1 MSSFYKA
8 FMDMRAFWM
17 VFPNSASHILWIN
30 SSLSFKAWTFNH
42 LLDSQAMWV
51 LVQCSH
57 AKLWDFI
64 HLNVDSALDFFSPL
78 VSIISLAISC
88 LEMRLESQQQ
98 HIHYQGLSGS
108 PDVQKNTWFHE
119 TEISLTQSSLFTMN
133 TKPHLLG
140 KEEVDGDYFLP
151 QIFQVFSLSLLAPSQ
166 GHTCFSY
173 CFQTLISICF
183 CQSNQFQQKNA
194 QFCTLISLWRQLH
207 PYYSTSAETLPTS
220 GALAL
225 RVPVILFWVGAQRLL
240 PFGHNEKQFTYSW
253 LINIFAGSSPVWKM

>member
-1 MSSFYKA
+1 MF
-8 FMDMRAFWM
+8 AFWV

-57 AKLWDFI
+57 AKLWHYTFKCGFSFGF
-64 HLNVDSALDFFSPL
+64 HLTL
-78 VSIISLAISC
+78 SIYHFTSNLMFKIQ
-88 LEMRLESQQQ
+88 LESQQQ
-98 HIHYQGLSGS
+98 YIYYQGLSDS
-108 PDVQKNTWFHE
+108 PGVQKNTWFQE
-119 TEISLTQSSLFTMN
+119 TVISLTQSNLFTMN
-133 TKPHLLG
+133 TKSHLLG
-140 KEEVDGDYFLP
+140 KEEADGDYFLP

-183 CQSNQFQQKNA
+183 CQSSQFQQKNA

-207 PYYSTSAETLPTS
+207 PSYSTSAETLPTS

-225 RVPVILFWVGAQRLL
+225 RVPVILFWVGAQQLL
-240 PFGHNEKQFTYSW
+240 LFGHNEKRFTYSW
-253 LINIFAGSSPVWKM
+253 LINIFAGSSPEHLCD